1 MRVILDTN
9 ILVSALLIRTGTPS
23 EIYRAWVEGAFI
35 LITCQEQ
42 LDELRSTLRKPA
54 LKGRIRVDQA
64 GRMINNLNA
73 LAVMVDSLPHVP
85 RSPDPED
92 DFLLATAEVGHA
104 DYLVTGDKS
113 GLLSLIKHQ
122 GTRILNASDF
132 ASRLR

>member
-9 ILVSALLIRTGTPS
+9 ILVSALLVRTGTPS
-23 EIYRAWVEGAFI
+23 KIYRSWVEGDF
-35 LITCQEQ
+35 LLVTCKEQ
-42 LDELRSTLRKPA
+42 LGELRSTLRKPA
-54 LKGRIRVDQA
+54 LKARIRADQA

-73 LAVMVDSLPHVP
+73 LALMVDSLPYVQ

-92 DFLLATAEVGHA
+92 DFLLATAEAGHA

-113 GLLSLIKHQ
+113 GLLSLVKHH
-122 GTRILNASDF
+122 GTRILTANDF